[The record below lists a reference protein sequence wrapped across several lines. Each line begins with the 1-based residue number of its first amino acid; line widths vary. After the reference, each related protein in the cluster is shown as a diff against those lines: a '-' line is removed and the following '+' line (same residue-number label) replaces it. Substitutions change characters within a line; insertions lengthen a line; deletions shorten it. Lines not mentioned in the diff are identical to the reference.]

1 MQLVSTLSL
10 AVALAATWR
19 FVQKIQSNNND
30 NKNSHEPT
38 ADTPHADTHR

>member
-19 FVQKIQSNNND
+19 LFQKIQSNNTY
-30 NKNSHEPT
+30 EPT
-38 ADTPHADTHR
+38 ADTPNADTDR